1 MYCIKCGSKTK
12 NVKIAEDN
20 YRRNVCL
27 KCKYIHYVNPKIIV
41 GTLPI
46 LGNKLLLCKRSI
58 SPGYGKWTFPSGYME
73 MGESLEDGARRESNE
88 EANLELDILKL
99 YGNYS
104 IPDIGQVLFVYL
116 GLIISKNFKA
126 GSETSEVKLFNVRE
140 IPWVDIAFPS
150 VKFFL
155 EKYAKDYKN
164 NKNFKYHS
172 NFAGNNSK

>member
-1 MYCIKCGSKTK
+1 
-12 NVKIAEDN
+12 
-20 YRRNVCL
+20 
-27 KCKYIHYVNPKIIV
+27 
-41 GTLPI
+41 
-46 LGNKLLLCKRSI
+46 
-58 SPGYGKWTFPSGYME
+58 

-155 EKYAKDYKN
+155 EKYAKVYKN